1 MRILNITKRKDT
13 QNNSYCL
20 WTHTPYSHHWVLLRK
35 LIVFLSDLFNSLSI
49 IEAEWWIYVSVRKN
63 IGWDNGLSPDRW
75 QAIIW
80 TNAGILLLV
89 IGSVGTNFS
98 EILIEIH
105 IFSFKKMHL
114 KMSPGKC
121 QPFCLGLNVFIM
133 YKKKSYQMFPQA
145 RGVAH
150 YSSNWWTALY
160 KSSSRSPPNA
170 LLNKTCMSD
179 VARHVGPS
187 IRIACRVIA
196 TKERKSINWNLSQY

>member
-20 WTHTPYSHHWVLLRK
+20 RTHTPYSHHWVLLRK

-133 YKKKSYQMFPQA
+133 YKKNLTKCFPKPGEW
-145 RGVAH
+145 RTTPPTGGLH
-150 YSSNWWTALY
+150 CINHRPDHHRMRCWTKPACPMWQGMWDLRY
-160 KSSSRSPPNA
+160 ELHAES
-170 LLNKTCMSD
+170 LLQK
-179 VARHVGPS
+179 
-187 IRIACRVIA
+187 
-196 TKERKSINWNLSQY
+196 KENQ